1 MYREL
6 HVQHHLVQDDDVFHV
21 RPDIPSLTAK
31 GFERWQTMMI
41 QAYPDEEFERLQ
53 KAVVNMPISNPDDR
67 KERFPKDIPR
77 RLFPKQ
83 GRSDIRDQLVDAM
96 EIHAQISLQQHDDN
110 PTPREEY
117 PPPPQRQ
124 PRRHRGSD
132 AASRAS
138 FTEGSVVSEESHS
151 KGNTERDRRAQIR
164 VPDSAIDDHL
174 TPTIS
179 TPIERERKPYTAA
192 PGGGKIY
199 DEANGA
205 PLTHSATY
213 TAGVP
218 PAQVVS
224 SSTQSGLMSQ
234 SQPGLTRST
243 SSSSRPTNIP
253 PPPPAP
259 ATGHTGSRLSASEYG
274 LPLNSLHQAPH
285 LRDPAGSRRRNHS
298 PLGNEMR
305 RSDTDLRGFQSG
317 SYEAQSY
324 MTREN
329 FQPPP
334 PPPPPGQ
341 YVTGDPRYDDDRR
354 YAREGDL
361 RRENYVRGGSP
372 SRRAGIDSGG
382 ISDRRAPLTDEEYY
396 RRPREQRGWQM

>member
-6 HVQHHLVQDDDVFHV
+6 HVQHHLVQDDDVFDV

-83 GRSDIRDQLVDAM
+83 GRLEIRDELVDAM
-96 EIHAQISLQQHDDN
+96 EIHAQIRLQQPDDN
-110 PTPREEY
+110 ATPKEEY
-117 PPPPQRQ
+117 PPPLQRQ
-124 PRRHRGSD
+124 PRRHRPSD

-151 KGNTERDRRAQIR
+151 KGNVERDRRSQIR
-164 VPDSAIDDHL
+164 IPDSAIDDHL

-205 PLTHSATY
+205 PLTHSVTY

-218 PAQVVS
+218 PVQAVP
-224 SSTQSGLMSQ
+224 SSTQSGLA

-243 SSSSRPTNIP
+243 SNSSRPINIP
-253 PPPPAP
+253 PPPPTSAS
-259 ATGHTGSRLSASEYG
+259 GYTGSRLSASEYA
-274 LPLNSLHQAPH
+274 LPLNNLHQAPH
-285 LRDPAGSRRRNHS
+285 LRDPVGPRRRNHS

-305 RSDTDLRGFQSG
+305 RSDTDLRGMQSG

-324 MTREN
+324 MSREN
-329 FQPPP
+329 FA

-341 YVTGDPRYDDDRR
+341 YVSGDPRYDDDRR
-354 YAREGDL
+354 SRRENDL
-361 RRENYVRGGSP
+361 RRENYVRGSSP
-372 SRRAGIDSGG
+372 TARPGV
-382 ISDRRAPLTDEEYY
+382 DRVPLGAEEYYY
-396 RRPREQRGWQM
+396 RRPREQGGW